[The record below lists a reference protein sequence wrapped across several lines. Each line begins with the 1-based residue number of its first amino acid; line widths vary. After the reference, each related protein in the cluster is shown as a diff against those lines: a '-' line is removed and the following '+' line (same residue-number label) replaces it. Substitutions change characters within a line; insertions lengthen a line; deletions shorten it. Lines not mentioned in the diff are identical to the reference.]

1 MSIRTKLIVPVATII
16 TPHPD
21 MSAKRVTNLKAHAET
36 FNQHRKIRL
45 PDEGAY
51 AQILATPAA
60 DKFKERVSFPTPTQ
74 GDRSAADIYAMQ
86 RGKILRSYNKYND
99 ALDAVFAEE
108 DGVIAKRY
116 IQAVEEKQSNWDEE
130 VARTTLRFTGS
141 RTWGRQ
147 VASVM
152 GDWLTGDK
160 KTTGRLPE
168 GAQVISGGPYD
179 IALADLRAALRTALT
194 QLLIQSGVII
204 TESGYDPAM
213 FTRHNGRIK
222 SLLENMS
229 DALKASDWVST
240 VTPDK
245 SYCVWY
251 MEDGQLKLETQ
262 IYTA

>member
-1 MSIRTKLIVPVATII
+1 MLHSKLLVPVATII

-21 MSAKRVTNLKAHAET
+21 MSAKRVTNLRAHAET
-36 FNQHRKIRL
+36 FNQHRKVRL

-60 DKFKERVSFPTPTQ
+60 DKFKSTVSFPGSTQ
-74 GDRSAADIYAMQ
+74 GDRNGADIYAMQ
-86 RGKILRSYNKYND
+86 RGKILRSYNRYND

-130 VARTTLRFTGS
+130 AARTTLRFTGS
-141 RTWGRQ
+141 RARGRQ

-168 GAQVISGGPYD
+168 GAQVLAGGPYD
-179 IALADLRAALRTALT
+179 IATADLKASLRTALT
-194 QLLIQSGVII
+194 QLLIQSGIII

-213 FTRHNGRIK
+213 FIRHNGRIK
-222 SLLENMS
+222 SLLEKLS
-229 DALKASDWVST
+229 DITKATDWVT
-240 VTPDK
+240 TRLADK
-245 SYCVWY
+245 SYCVWFV
-251 MEDGQLKLETQ
+251 EDGQLNLETQ